1 MGNMNYIGQ
10 KLDPNILKIIFGVF
24 LIGFTSLTIL
34 CGGYFNV
41 INGGLI
47 VESDYPISSAAFT
60 IFIED
65 LWRYPLGLNPNF
77 GNTNIFFS
85 DTVPWFSLIAKVV
98 NTLIGVSINF
108 SWVVVLNFMLFPLFS
123 YRLASKFTTCERTRW
138 LATILLSFNLIMP
151 TRIIGAQ
158 HIALS
163 SYWVVL
169 WAMTAVP
176 FHNEKNKL
184 SLEYI
189 LVAVIGILT
198 HAYLGAMTLAIIV
211 FQLLVQRRIISI
223 VLAIFIPIG
232 ALYILGAFSEHYSL
246 SGGAKAYSLNLAAFT
261 YSGNWAMTGN
271 WFAIKNSDQADILMY
286 PGTGVVL
293 LFFLAVLFFIKNY
306 FKPEKAASYLHNN
319 FQRKHFISIAIIS
332 FFLTIYAMA
341 FDIKI
346 ADHLLLRIP
355 IPDLFSPLYER
366 FRVTGR
372 FAAPLV
378 YVFILSTVLV
388 CGANSG
394 FKSRYLPVFLIAA
407 LLQVGDAFHASRY
420 STHLIPAFLSSAN
433 EQRKTIEELLM
444 GINWSGKV
452 WKNVQVSDLN
462 SQRFIDQILVNEGA
476 MWFSSVYSARLIYED
491 EAKKMTSTKPGKG
504 DIIIT
509 DETNGELKCKRSRQ
523 VKHFRICLL

>member
-1 MGNMNYIGQ
+1 M
-10 KLDPNILKIIFGVF
+10 
-24 LIGFTSLTIL
+24 
-34 CGGYFNV
+34 
-41 INGGLI
+41 
-47 VESDYPISSAAFT
+47 
-60 IFIED
+60 
-65 LWRYPLGLNPNF
+65 
-77 GNTNIFFS
+77 
-85 DTVPWFSLIAKVV
+85 
-98 NTLIGVSINF
+98 
-108 SWVVVLNFMLFPLFS
+108 
-123 YRLASKFTTCERTRW
+123 
-138 LATILLSFNLIMP
+138 
-151 TRIIGAQ
+151 
-158 HIALS
+158 
-163 SYWVVL
+163 
-169 WAMTAVP
+169 
-176 FHNEKNKL
+176 
-184 SLEYI
+184 
-189 LVAVIGILT
+189 
-198 HAYLGAMTLAIIV
+198 
-211 FQLLVQRRIISI
+211 
-223 VLAIFIPIG
+223 
-232 ALYILGAFSEHYSL
+232 
-246 SGGAKAYSLNLAAFT
+246 
-261 YSGNWAMTGN
+261 
-271 WFAIKNSDQADILMY
+271 
-286 PGTGVVL
+286 L
-293 LFFLAVLFFIKNY
+293 LFFLAVLLFIKKY
-306 FKPEKAASYLHNN
+306 FKPEKAVSYLHNN